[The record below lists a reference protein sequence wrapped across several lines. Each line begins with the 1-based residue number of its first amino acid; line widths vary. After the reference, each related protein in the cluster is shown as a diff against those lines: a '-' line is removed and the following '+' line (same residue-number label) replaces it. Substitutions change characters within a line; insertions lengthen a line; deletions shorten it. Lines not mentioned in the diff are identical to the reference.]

1 MCQLAF
7 SAHLARNLLAA
18 SFVPFCYF
26 CAHGTLFACGV
37 DAVWIRCGSQ
47 VRDFSAKAAAFA
59 SKMKILDVPQS
70 GSVGGVTSSR
80 NRNGQYRRTRANPV
94 NPASSYQA
102 AVRARMQLNSDA
114 WKALTATQR
123 EGWAALGAQY
133 VRYDS
138 LGQAYDLTGF
148 QAYCSV
154 NNNRLQAG
162 DAVLADAPLFAPPA
176 PISTVTPTVT
186 SASFSVAF
194 TPTPLGA
201 GERIFISCSPM
212 RSAGRTFESDF
223 RLITVGGAASTSP
236 SNILAAYQARF
247 GTPVT
252 GSRIFVSV
260 QRYLNGFLSQPI
272 VTSNVVA

>member
-1 MCQLAF
+1 
-7 SAHLARNLLAA
+7 
-18 SFVPFCYF
+18 
-26 CAHGTLFACGV
+26 
-37 DAVWIRCGSQ
+37 
-47 VRDFSAKAAAFA
+47 
-59 SKMKILDVPQS
+59 MKILDVPQS

-80 NRNGQYRRTRANPV
+80 NRYGQYRRTRANPV
-94 NPASSYQA
+94 NPASSFQQ

-114 WKALTATQR
+114 WKAITATQR
-123 EGWAALGAQY
+123 EGWGALGGQY
-133 VRYDS
+133 QRYDA

-148 QAYCSV
+148 AAFCSV

-162 DAVLADAPLFAPPA
+162 DAVLADAPLYAPPA
-176 PISTVTPTVT
+176 PITTVTPTAT
-186 SASFSVAF
+186 SASLSIAF
-194 TPTPLGA
+194 TVTPLAA

-223 RLITVGGAASTSP
+223 RLITVSAAAAASP

-260 QRYLNGFLSQPI
+260 QRYLNGFLSTPI
-272 VTSNVVA
+272 LTSVVVA